1 MQFRHPKRQYE
12 YRPIDGS
19 LRLKDTVALTV
30 FPCCFHVY
38 KINISGELTMLRK
51 TMLVLAVASAL
62 VACGKEAKE
71 SAKSGGKDANA
82 VQLQIAPEDLLTV
95 QSNALA
101 SGPVITGSVQP
112 ERKADLRAEVSAVV
126 LQVLKENG
134 EAVKRGDVLVKLDET
149 AIRDSL
155 NSAEAAARASGQ
167 ALEQAERQLERLKTL
182 RASGMTSMQTLDDA
196 EVRRNSAQSELA
208 AARTRAVLARQQLQR
223 TLVRAPFD
231 GVVSDRKVSAGDTA
245 AIGKEL
251 LKVIDPTSMRFEGRV
266 SADKISLVKIGQPV
280 AFRVNGYGDQEF
292 QGTVR
297 RIDPSANDV
306 TRQVE
311 VLVGFVNAIQPKVSG
326 LYGEGRIDSDTKA
339 ALMLPEGAL
348 VKAGDKAYTWRLK
361 DKALNKAALVI
372 GARDQRT
379 GNYEVKSGL
388 AAGDLVL
395 RTPSSNFKDG
405 QKVDMAPAR
414 VATAAAVTPVQ
425 GK

>member
-1 MQFRHPKRQYE
+1 
-12 YRPIDGS
+12 
-19 LRLKDTVALTV
+19 
-30 FPCCFHVY
+30 
-38 KINISGELTMLRK
+38 MLRK

-62 VACGKEAKE
+62 VACSKEAKD
-71 SAKSGGKDANA
+71 SAKGAKASADAKA
-82 VQLQIAPEDLLTV
+82 VQLTIAPEDLLTV

-134 EAVKRGDVLVKLDET
+134 ETVKRGDVLVKLDET

-155 NSAEAAARASGQ
+155 SSAEQASRSASQ
-167 ALEQAERQLERLKTL
+167 ALDQAERQLERLKTL
-182 RASGMTSMQTLDDA
+182 RASGMTSAQALDDA
-196 EVRRNSAQSELA
+196 EVRRNAAQSEVA
-208 AARTRAVLARQQLQR
+208 AARSRAVLARQQLQR

-266 SADKISLVKIGQPV
+266 SADKISAVKVGQTV
-280 AFRVNGYGDQEF
+280 SFRVNGYGEQEF
-292 QGTVR
+292 QGKVKR
-297 RIDPSANDV
+297 LDPSANDV

-326 LYGEGRIDSDTKA
+326 LYGEGRIDSDSKA

-361 DKALNKAALVI
+361 DKTLNKAELVI
-372 GARDQRT
+372 GSRDQRS
-379 GNYEVKSGL
+379 GSYEVKSGL

-395 RTPSSNFKDG
+395 RTPSSGLKDG
-405 QKVDMAPAR
+405 QKVEMAAAR
-414 VATAAAVTPVQ
+414 VASAAATTPVQ